1 VKAAA
6 GSPGRKIKSADRRIR
21 FFPQQTLKSELK
33 SLITAETLE
42 VSTMLELQYAAQA
55 EGISGLTVSY
65 DTLYYLPHEYNV
77 SFSTVPIVLHLD
89 VRGLV
94 SLFQTGSIG
103 QILSNIF
110 YQTDFI
116 K

>member
-55 EGISGLTVSY
+55 EGIPSLTISLAILFI
-65 DTLYYLPHEYNV
+65 TTLTNIMFPFLPCQLYY
-77 SFSTVPIVLHLD
+77 I
-89 VRGLV
+89 
-94 SLFQTGSIG
+94 
-103 QILSNIF
+103 
-110 YQTDFI
+110 
-116 K
+116 